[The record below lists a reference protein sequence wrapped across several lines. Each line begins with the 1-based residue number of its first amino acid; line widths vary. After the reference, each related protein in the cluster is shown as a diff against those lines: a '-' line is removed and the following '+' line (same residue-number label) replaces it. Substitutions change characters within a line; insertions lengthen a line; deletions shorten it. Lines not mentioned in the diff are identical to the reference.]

1 MTAEQIFSLCSM
13 FAMTGW
19 AGLIL
24 APRWTVTR
32 DWAAPVV
39 APLLIAGFYIW
50 LMTSTTPP
58 AGSGFGSLTEVALL
72 FSDPNL
78 LLAGWIHYLAFD
90 LFVGAWEVRDAQ
102 RQGIHHLLVIPCLF
116 ATLLAGPAGLALYW
130 LVRVIVTLVK
140 RSKHQDEEAAA

>member
-1 MTAEQIFSLCSM
+1 MSAEQVFSLCSAI
-13 FAMTGW
+13 AMIGW
-19 AGLIL
+19 AGLVL

-39 APLLIAGFYIW
+39 APLLIAGFYMW
-50 LMTSTTPP
+50 LMTSTTPA
-58 AGSGFGSLTEVALL
+58 AGGGFGSLKKVTVL

-116 ATLLAGPAGLALYW
+116 ATLMAGPAGLALYW
-130 LVRVIVTLVK
+130 LVRVVVTLIK
-140 RSKHQDEEAAA
+140 RRQHQIEEAAA